1 MPSGKFKRSFN
12 YYLNDICVFLFDIS
26 VLMISFEI
34 EIKTDNVIKFIYYLW
49 FYVQGISLLLNQQV
63 SLFIQLEI
71 LFNKI
76 TNLLFTLYLLQL
88 QISVMLRI

>member
-1 MPSGKFKRSFN
+1 
-12 YYLNDICVFLFDIS
+12 
-26 VLMISFEI
+26 MISFEI

-49 FYVQGISLLLNQQV
+49 FYVQGISLHLNQQV

-88 QISVMLRI
+88 QISVMFRI